1 MFYEHIVKTESII
14 SVLIKD
20 AVCAA
25 GDTHKVNPKGFIS
38 IEVLIGTKTLDP
50 TLQSVTDFV
59 ANGAP
64 TNATMTSPLAL
75 VAKQNA
81 LFFQFT
87 MG

>member
-1 MFYEHIVKTESII
+1 M
-14 SVLIKD
+14 
-20 AVCAA
+20 
-25 GDTHKVNPKGFIS
+25 NPKGFIS
-38 IEVLIGTKTLDP
+38 IEVLIETKTLDP